1 MAYTMDNQEAS
12 NLAFLNLKQQSKK
25 FLVID
30 VVDILFDNIYFSQV
44 ITELEIF
51 FMLHM
56 I

>member
-1 MAYTMDNQEAS
+1 MTQ
-12 NLAFLNLKQQSKK
+12 K

-51 FMLHM
+51 FYYIWYVTYDLVSY
-56 I
+56 ILWSSTQ